1 MKVTGVLSAVVS
13 LYLLNG
19 CAQTVAF
26 FEKRQ
31 HEQNDTHRYEAPT
44 PEKKERFKHDLAEV
58 AKLVKSQ
65 PNYHPIG
72 LGSPEEKA
80 WFSTLTYRLWDRQ
93 ITRHEFITEAT
104 QRYPQKT
111 YEFTLIADAFQHI

>member
-1 MKVTGVLSAVVS
+1 MKVRGVLSVLATLS
-13 LYLLNG
+13 LLNG

-26 FEKRQ
+26 FEKGQ
-31 HEQNDTHRYEAPT
+31 HEKSDTHRYENPT
-44 PEKKERFKHDLAEV
+44 PEKKERFKYDLAEV

-65 PNYHPIG
+65 PNYRSIG
-72 LGSPEEKA
+72 LDSPEEKA

-93 ITRHEFITEAT
+93 ITRHEFITET
-104 QRYPQKT
+104 TRRYPQKT